1 MIDGSNDSE
10 ALTPDEWVAL
20 VNPQPGL
27 DMTTNSSGPF
37 ATDNAFDATGLAGGG
52 SGMTYTGFSN
62 GISPEDLSIRPGA
75 TLGTSAQPSQLSGSQ
90 GNRH

>member
-10 ALTPDEWVAL
+10 DLTLDEWVAL

-27 DMTTNSSGPF
+27 DMT
-37 ATDNAFDATGLAGGG
+37 DNASDATGLAGGG

-75 TLGTSAQPSQLSGSQ
+75 TLGTSAQPSLLSGSQ
-90 GNRH
+90 GNEH